1 MPALFRPHP
10 GRRSGSVLLLLSA
23 AGLLVSGT
31 AGRAAATD
39 PYVAGQA
46 ATNVAA
52 APDGEAAVQ
61 IERAVQTGRRLGL
74 PQPARR
80 TVERVEDRRGQA
92 TFDEVT
98 EIDGQGQA
106 TALLRYA
113 PDGRLLAAV
122 HLGWQPDRGKTL
134 SADADAVRVALDV
147 ARGAG
152 FEPSGRAVPLR
163 RGANGWS
170 VGWDRVVD
178 GVPVPGDG
186 IRIQLQPDGT
196 FHGLTRAE
204 HPLATAPNT
213 VLAAGVA
220 QEAVNRLLD
229 RWIPAASRADV
240 RIDGSALAWVAPNDT
255 FEPSRPDA
263 PADVR
268 RLAWV
273 VRVRSV
279 GAFAEVLRGLE
290 VAIDAGDSSLLG
302 GDVLR

>member
-1 MPALFRPHP
+1 MRFLFHPRP
-10 GRRSGSVLLLLSA
+10 GRRSGGVLLLLSA
-23 AGLLVSGT
+23 AVLLLTGT

-39 PYVAGQA
+39 PYVGGQA
-46 ATNVAA
+46 ATNVSAV
-52 APDGEAAVQ
+52 PDGEAAVQ

-98 EIDGQGQA
+98 EIDAQGQA

-113 PDGRLLAAV
+113 PDGGLLAAV
-122 HLGWQPDRGKTL
+122 HLGWQPDRGKAV
-134 SADADAVRVALDV
+134 SAEADAVRLALAV
-147 ARGAG
+147 ARSAG
-152 FEPSGRAVPLR
+152 FEPAGQAVPPS

-186 IRIQLQPDGT
+186 IRVQLQADGS
-196 FHGLTRAE
+196 FHGFTRAE
-204 HPLATAPNT
+204 HPLAPAPDA
-213 VLAAGVA
+213 VLAAEIA
-220 QEAVNRLLD
+220 QEAVGRLLD
-229 RWIPAASRADV
+229 RWIPAASRGDV
-240 RIDGSALAWVAPNDT
+240 RIDGVALAWVAPNDT
-255 FEPSRPDA
+255 FEPSLPDA

-273 VRVRSV
+273 VRVRST
-279 GAFAEVLRGLE
+279 GAFADVLRGLE
-290 VAIDAGDSSLLG
+290 VAIDAGDGSLLG